1 MWRIR
6 THRLGIDRGSTVLFS
21 DFEHGGQMWA
31 GEGAREAR
39 SDVAFSE
46 PFVTAPM
53 VHVGMSMWD
62 SVGSA
67 NQRMDIAAENVTP
80 RGFEIVF
87 RTWGDSKVARV
98 RADWLAMGEVSHE
111 EDWDV

>member
-31 GEGAREAR
+31 GEGAREVRA
-39 SDVAFSE
+39 DVAFSE
-46 PFVTAPM
+46 PFVTAPI

-62 SVGSA
+62 SDGSI

-80 RGFEIVF
+80 GGFEIVF
-87 RTWGDSKVARV
+87 RTWGDSKVARA
-98 RADWLAMGEVSHE
+98 RADWVAMGEVSHE
-111 EDWDV
+111 EDWNV